1 MLATALHGA
10 HIRPSALGH
19 RWMASSPGQLRKLLR
34 RAKLLGA
41 ELQDW
46 SHERQM
52 LWRAKLKDQFQVA
65 KDLKKLPPGELVE
78 RCWDQMLLA
87 NRRFDDRFNAA
98 FYRIMDALMARVKEV
113 QRRGATEHCL
123 AAWQQSRARLQLL
136 KLLQGLGLEHTW
148 RQVKDETSRASSR
161 QISGKA
167 RSKADPW
174 LDAGVITLIGMSVGS
189 AMHGFYFYSLLFS
202 TWSCLR
208 SLRRFVVLCLDTEDA
223 NRLFRYAPTDLKKRK
238 MELFNWLHFELNAMR
253 QIRAGNLHYIGR
265 VGEKDWDWVHDPKN
279 DHGPET
285 LFDLAM
291 EAVANHPRVH
301 EWVGAK
307 VLPKAEPDKA
317 VYRMH
322 EGIAETFLG
331 WTVKGELGEAEI
343 QVKSIGSL
351 VDFIYVFP
359 QGRDHYG
366 LVPPGFVIRPNGD
379 TWSQD
384 ETELPNDMKRP
395 FGKHGEGTI
404 FEREGIFDWDYKVGA
419 FRTGLERD
427 QDHPREKA
435 YRRWFG

>member
-1 MLATALHGA
+1 
-10 HIRPSALGH
+10 
-19 RWMASSPGQLRKLLR
+19 MASLPPSRLRSLRKLLR
-34 RAKLLGA
+34 RAKLMGA

-52 LWRAKLKDQFQVA
+52 LWRAKLKEQFQVA

-98 FYRIMDALMARVKEV
+98 FYRTMDALMARVKEI
-113 QRRGATEHCL
+113 QCRGVTEHCV
-123 AAWQQSRARLQLL
+123 ASWQRSSGARLLL
-136 KLLQGLGLEHTW
+136 KLQRALGFGAW
-148 RQVKDETSRASSR
+148 RQDEKSRTSSR
-161 QISGKA
+161 QGTSGKA

-189 AMHGFYFYSLLFS
+189 AMHGFYFYSFLFS

-208 SLRRFVVLCLDTEDA
+208 SIRRFVVLCLDTEDA

-238 MELFNWLHFELNAMR
+238 MDLFNRLHFELNAMR

-265 VGEKDWDWVHDPKN
+265 PGEKDWDWVHDPKN

-301 EWVGAK
+301 EWVGTK

-366 LVPPGFVIRPNGD
+366 LVPPEFVIRPHGD

-384 ETELPNDMKRP
+384 EPELPNDMKRP